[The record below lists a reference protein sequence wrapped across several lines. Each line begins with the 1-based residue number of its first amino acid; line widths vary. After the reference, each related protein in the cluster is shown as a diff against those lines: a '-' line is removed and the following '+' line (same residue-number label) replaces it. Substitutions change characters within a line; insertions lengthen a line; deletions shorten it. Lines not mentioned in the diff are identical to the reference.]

1 MDRALVAFYPQ
12 NLVTILQIEVDLL
25 IGKTSLQKKAD
36 MTGGQRVLHVGFKDL
51 YGHV

>member
-12 NLVTILQIEVDLL
+12 NLVTILQIEVDLM
-25 IGKTSLQKKAD
+25 IRKTPLQKKAD
-36 MTGGQRVLHVGFKDL
+36 MTGSQWVLHVGFKDL

>member
-12 NLVTILQIEVDLL
+12 NLVTILQVEVDLM
-25 IGKTSLQKKAD
+25 IWKTSLQKKAD
-36 MTGGQRVLHVGFKDL
+36 MTRRQRVLHVGFKDL